1 MRRTVRG
8 TICRHRGW
16 WVLRYRERIREG
28 ETIRSI
34 QRSKRLAPLD
44 AMHKT
49 RKSVA
54 LLAETMLEP
63 LNKASRASSPLVANR
78 LGEFVDNVYLP
89 HVESKRKPSTYR
101 GYRQMWLRYLKP
113 RCASALMH
121 EIETRG
127 IQQLLDAIARKD
139 GLAPQTVQH
148 IKHFLGGVFTF
159 AISQGHLPRGTV
171 NPVAFCEIQTVPDF
185 DGRAYSLE
193 EIALMLTVLPE
204 PSRTVVAFAAFTG
217 LRAGEVRG
225 LTWEAYSPGSE
236 TELGVVRVMH
246 SVWRGR
252 IGEPKNSRSKAP
264 VPLIAQ
270 LEAILEKHRQSSGNP
285 ASGPIFMNGAG
296 KGLDLD
302 SLYQRQMREP
312 LRRAKIEWEGWHGFR
327 RGLATN
333 LERIGI
339 RESIAAMILRHAN
352 DRVTRKHYIKP
363 PTLEA
368 IAAMRR
374 LSESFSAIE
383 KPELLPTCS
392 PESPSTAQET
402 TSVEWV
408 H

>member
-34 QRSKRLAPLD
+34 QRSKRLALVD

-54 LLAETMLEP
+54 LLAETTLEP

-78 LGEFVDNVYLP
+78 LGDFVDDVYLP

-121 EIETRG
+121 DIETRR
-127 IQQLLDAIARKD
+127 IQQLLDAVARED
-139 GLAPQTVQH
+139 GLSPQTVQH

-225 LTWEAYSPGSE
+225 LTWEAYSPGGE
-236 TELGVVRVMH
+236 TDLGVIRVMR

-264 VPLIAQ
+264 VPLIPQ
-270 LEAILEKHRQSSGNP
+270 LEGILERHRKSSGNP

-302 SLYQRQMREP
+302 SLYRRQMREP
-312 LRRAKIEWEGWHGFR
+312 LKRANIEWEGWHGFR

-333 LERIGI
+333 LERIGV

-363 PTLEA
+363 PSLEA

-374 LSESFSAIE
+374 LSEFFSSIE

-392 PESPSTAQET
+392 PESPSTTQET